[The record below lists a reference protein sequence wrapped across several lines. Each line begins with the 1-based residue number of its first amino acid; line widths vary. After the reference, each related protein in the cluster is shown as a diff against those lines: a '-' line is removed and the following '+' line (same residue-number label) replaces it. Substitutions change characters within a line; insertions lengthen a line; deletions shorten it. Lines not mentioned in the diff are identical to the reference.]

1 MNQEINSLKEN
12 IKEHEDFRSNLVP
25 QLENARKEIELNKS
39 MLIMLNNEIN
49 VINQEKNQLEKRL
62 LNNRRLKTPSVII
75 EEEEE
80 DLEEEQHN
88 IDDQNLDKEINR
100 IDNDKDV
107 EFIMKNSKD
116 TDGIIILNKQI
127 EEMTF
132 YIDELKSELEAER
145 EKNVEISNELIKNR
159 NELENLKTNL
169 TVPNCN
175 DVNQNSK
182 FENGEDS
189 SINIADDINKD
200 DSTQISPNQLINNKS
215 EDDVNEMLHI
225 KLKTV
230 LKILI
235 DELID
240 SENYESSLKS
250 LKNVYYNDELNNL
263 YDELVEKYRLS
274 IEKRENISKS
284 KSDRLSY
291 IETQMEKVIKD
302 YKIEIEN
309 FQNQI
314 NSKDNELQN
323 YKIDV
328 IFNDTFIN

>member
-240 SENYESSLKS
+240 NENYESSLKS

-302 YKIEIEN
+302 YKIEIED